1 MGIITLRKIFF
12 SILMVFML
20 IIPASKLPLSPIEK
34 ITFENSFSLINWEIK
49 NIFPKWIYLVKTF
62 IQNDQPEPTETI
74 KLLQKY
80 LSLTKQ
86 KNLYKNRLDT
96 EVLSIDQKK
105 IIKNN
110 LTSTI
115 NEMNKLKPVVEE
127 LSEKAMTETIKING
141 LKTKLNTIFPPVDIS
156 LEPPPL
162 ILVVS
167 PRNTIQIEKTIF
179 LSPDLLPAKKN
190 SIENEI
196 LKKNNKS
203 AYISNLSG
211 LSTYPT
217 LISNE
222 YNSLDVLSTTA
233 HEWLH
238 LYWFFKPF
246 GKNIFKS
253 NEMRTLNE
261 TAADIAGRELGLQ
274 TYMRLNSNSKSLIKS
289 NPSNSNRYPQ
299 FTKHMRE
306 TRTEVEKLL
315 LNNQIADAERY
326 MQKRWWELSLAGY
339 NIRKINQAYFA
350 LYGIYAESA
359 GSISPIGKQLRE
371 FRDFFGTTGE
381 FIEEIA
387 QISSYTQFLKE
398 LERKNIP

>member
-222 YNSLDVLSTTA
+222 YNSLDILSTTA

-398 LERKNIP
+398 LERKKN

>member
-105 IIKNN
+105 IIQNN

-222 YNSLDVLSTTA
+222 YNSLDILSTTA

-398 LERKNIP
+398 LERKKN

>member
-222 YNSLDVLSTTA
+222 YNSLDILSTTA

-306 TRTEVEKLL
+306 TGTEVEKLL

-398 LERKNIP
+398 LERKKN